1 MNAVDVAAVQRV
13 REARRIVR
21 DRASGAIGI
30 DGDGDVVGWLPPL
43 YPEWLGD
50 RSFAEAHGIRFPY
63 ATGSMANGI
72 ATPRLV
78 VAVARA
84 GMLGFYG
91 AAGLAPHEVEAGV
104 VAIEKALEGRTTGWG
119 ANLIH
124 SPAEPELEA
133 KVAELYLR
141 RGVRTVEASAFLQ
154 LTPSVVRLAASGLRV
169 EGERIVRPRHV
180 VAKVSRPEVAR
191 PFMTPAPAEILA
203 HLRDRGQLT
212 DAEAALASRVPIAND
227 VTVEADSGGHTDN
240 RPLVAILPAILALRD
255 QCEAALGTPGA
266 IRVGAA
272 GGLGTPAAVAAAFAL
287 GAAYAMTGSI
297 NQAAVESGLSDEGKR
312 MLAQADLADVAM
324 TAAADMFEQGVK
336 LQVLRRGSLF
346 AVRANRLYELYR
358 SHDSLEALP
367 EATRRELEDR
377 ILGASIESVWRD
389 TEAFWRDREPAQC
402 DRAASDARHRMAL
415 VFRWY
420 LGMSSRWAI
429 TGDRTR
435 HADYQIWCGPAMG
448 AFNRWVA
455 GSFLEDVAQRSA
467 AQIARNL
474 LEGAAVVTRAHQLR
488 TCGVAVPPAAFEFR
502 PRKLA

>member
-1 MNAVDVAAVQRV
+1 MNATEVAALQRV

-21 DRASGAIGI
+21 DRSGAIAI
-30 DGDGDVVGWLPPL
+30 DGDGELVGWLPPL

-50 RSFAEAHGIRFPY
+50 RGFAEAHGIRFPY

-84 GMLGFYG
+84 GMLGFFG
-91 AAGLAPHEVEAGV
+91 AAGLPLHEVEAGV
-104 VAIEKALEGRTTGWG
+104 AAIERAMEGRTAGWG

-124 SPAEPELEA
+124 SPGEPELEA
-133 KVAELYLR
+133 KVAELYVR
-141 RGVRTVEASAFLQ
+141 RGVCTIEASAFLQ
-154 LTPSVVRLAASGLRV
+154 LTPSVVRFAASGLRV
-169 EGERIVRPRHV
+169 EGERIVRARRV

-191 PFMTPAPAEILA
+191 PFMSPAPAEILA

-212 DAEAALASRVPIAND
+212 EAEASLASRVPIATD

-240 RPLVAILPAILALRD
+240 RPLAVILPAILALRD
-255 QCEAALGTPGA
+255 QCESTLGTPGA

-272 GGLGTPAAVAAAFAL
+272 GGLGTPSAVAAAFAL
-287 GAAYAMTGSI
+287 AAAYVMTGSI
-297 NQAAVESGLSDEGKR
+297 NQAAVESGLSDDGKR
-312 MLAQADLADVAM
+312 MLAQADMADVARA
-324 TAAADMFEQGVK
+324 AAADMFELGVK

-358 SHDSLEALP
+358 GHDSLDALP
-367 EATRRELEDR
+367 EATRRELESK
-377 ILGASIESVWRD
+377 IFGAPIDQVWRD
-389 TEAFWRDREPAQC
+389 TEAFWRERDPVQC
-402 DRAASDARHRMAL
+402 DRAASDPHHRMAL

-420 LGMSSRWAI
+420 LGMSSQWAI
-429 TGDRTR
+429 AGDHARQ
-435 HADYQIWCGPAMG
+435 ADYQIWCGPAMG

-455 GSFLEDVAQRSA
+455 GSFLEDVAQRGA
-467 AQIARNL
+467 VQIARNL
-474 LEGAAVVTRAHQLR
+474 LEGAAAVTRAQQVR
-488 TCGVAVPPAAFEFR
+488 SCGVAVPAAAFDFR